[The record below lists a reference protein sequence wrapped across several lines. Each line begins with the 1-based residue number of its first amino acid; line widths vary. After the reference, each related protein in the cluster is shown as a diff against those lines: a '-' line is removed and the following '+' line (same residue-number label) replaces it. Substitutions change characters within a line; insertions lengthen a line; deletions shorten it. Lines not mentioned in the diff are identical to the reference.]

1 MSVIPETLINHILS
15 FRPTHPTARIIRLQ
29 KEEELLWAVY
39 NNWKIYDSVNN
50 SMKLQYNSL
59 VVRYYSSG
67 NEDNELLNDL
77 RNQLNNVNQA
87 GLELKKEKKEIQK
100 LLDILNKC
108 RASFG
113 AEPLTMFSF
122 DIFELLEEEENN

>member
-15 FRPTHPTARIIRLQ
+15 FRPTNPTARIIRLQ
-29 KEEELLWAVY
+29 EEEELLWAVY
-39 NNWKIYDSVNN
+39 NNWKVFDSVNIN
-50 SMKLQYNSL
+50 MKLQYNTL
-59 VVRYYSSG
+59 MFRYYASG

-77 RNQLNNVNQA
+77 RNSLNNLNQT

-100 LLDILNKC
+100 QLDILNKC

-113 AEPLTMFSF
+113 AKPVTMFSI
-122 DIFELLEEEENN
+122 DIFELLEAEENN

>member
-29 KEEELLWAVY
+29 EEEELLWAVY
-39 NNWKIYDSVNN
+39 NNWKVFDSVNIN
-50 SMKLQYNSL
+50 MKLQYNTL
-59 VVRYYSSG
+59 MFRYYASG

-77 RNQLNNVNQA
+77 RNSLNNLNQT

-100 LLDILNKC
+100 QLDILNKC

-113 AEPLTMFSF
+113 VEPVTMFSI
-122 DIFELLEEEENN
+122 DIFELLEAEENN

>member
-15 FRPTHPTARIIRLQ
+15 FRPTNPTARIIRLQ
-29 KEEELLWAVY
+29 EEEELLWAVY
-39 NNWKIYDSVNN
+39 NNWKVFDSVNIN
-50 SMKLQYNSL
+50 MKLQYNTL
-59 VVRYYSSG
+59 MFRYYASG

-77 RNQLNNVNQA
+77 RNSLNNLNQT

-100 LLDILNKC
+100 QLDILNKC

-113 AEPLTMFSF
+113 VEPVTMFSI
-122 DIFELLEEEENN
+122 DIFELLEAEENN